1 MCGTLLWVPLID
13 NLDHSK
19 WMSFS
24 HVSSNFTVRGFVP
37 ILGLSAS
44 LMMCCAQSYSL
55 NILSILCPVLAVRS
69 NPTKI
74 KFEDMPLAMISFNL
88 IGLDYRLVG
97 PTWEFRNIPFTES
110 LWGLGRRVEN
120 QDFHHQETKD
130 HVTFLLS
137 ILSIKVGLGS
147 NLNGHPCPKWSLEFH
162 SCSATCIW
170 VCSFKAWGQET
181 HGVISLLH
189 SCHVIE

>member
-19 WMSFS
+19 WISFS
-24 HVSSNFTVRGFVP
+24 HVSSNFMIRGFVP
-37 ILGLSAS
+37 IVGLSAS

-55 NILSILCPVLAVRS
+55 NTLSILCPVLAVRS
-69 NPTKI
+69 KPTEI
-74 KFEDMPLAMISFNL
+74 
-88 IGLDYRLVG
+88 
-97 PTWEFRNIPFTES
+97 
-110 LWGLGRRVEN
+110 RRFEN